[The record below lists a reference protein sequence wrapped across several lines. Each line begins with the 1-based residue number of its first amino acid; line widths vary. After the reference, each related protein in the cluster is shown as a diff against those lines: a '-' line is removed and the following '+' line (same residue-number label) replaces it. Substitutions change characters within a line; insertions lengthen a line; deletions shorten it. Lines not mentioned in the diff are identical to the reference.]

1 MSLPDTQRVAKV
13 ILQAI
18 KALPRIYGR
27 IPIALLC
34 KSGDDDLIT
43 IQNYIIPFIFTEKQ
57 PDKTLPQ
64 GDLKRRKEK
73 LNPLKI

>member
-18 KALPRIYGR
+18 NALQRIYGR

-43 IQNYIIPFIFTEKQ
+43 TQNYII
-57 PDKTLPQ
+57 
-64 GDLKRRKEK
+64 LK
-73 LNPLKI
+73 